1 MLLKLSTNSGINK
14 FPKLSLRLILVVP
27 FVLQIFAAVGLT
39 GYLSLRNGQR
49 AVNELASRLRGEVTS
64 RIDQHLDSYL
74 ETARHLA
81 QVNGDAFDLGLLDPQ
96 DLEGTGHYF
105 WKQMQLYDVG
115 YISFGSK
122 LGEFSGSG
130 YYMEDGQIIVNDVS
144 RKRYSNN
151 DTYNYQTDN
160 QGNRLKVISI
170 FPNYEFQKEAWY
182 AETVKAG
189 KPMWSQIYQWEI
201 PPFPLAVS
209 ANRPVYDKNKNLIGV
224 IGIDQRLSQISDF
237 LQQLKVSPKSKT
249 FILERNGLIVATS
262 SNEKPFTMVDKKPQ
276 RLKAIDSS
284 DALVQASAKYLTQHF
299 GDLSKIKN
307 SQQLDFLINGQRQFI
322 QVTPWQDEWGLD
334 WLVVVAVPESDF
346 MGQINANTRTTILL
360 CLGAL
365 VLASLLGMYTSRW
378 ITQPILR
385 LSKASEAIASGEL
398 NQKVQ
403 ESAVNELGVLG
414 QSFNRMAQQ
423 LRESFATLEKNNQ
436 ELEVRVEER
445 TAELKEAKI
454 SADTANH
461 AKSEFLANMSHELR
475 TPLNGILGY
484 AQIIQRSPTLT
495 EKERNGISIIH
506 QCGSHLLTLI
516 NDILDLSKI
525 EAQKMELYPTDFH
538 FPAFLQGVAEIC
550 RIRAEQKNIA
560 FTYQVAEIPQGIHAD
575 EKRLRQVLIN
585 LLGNAIK
592 FTDQGGVTFQVEV
605 IENRELVM
613 ENRELVMENRELVM
627 ENRELVMGNSESVI
641 GNGKEE
647 FPTSNSPLPITHY
660 PLPITHYPLP
670 ITHYPLPITKIRF
683 QIEDTGVGMSDE
695 QLEKIFLPFEQVGSE
710 SRKSEGTGLGLAIT
724 QKIISLMNSSI
735 RVKSQLGE
743 GSIFSFDVELLT
755 APNWAET
762 AKTFSNGI
770 IIGFSGEQRK
780 ILVVDDKWEN
790 RSVIVNLLEPIGFKI
805 IEAKNG
811 QEGLDKAVEFQPNL
825 IISDLVMPVMDGFQM
840 IQHLRRSP
848 QFKEVV
854 IIASSA
860 SVFETDL
867 HKSLDAGANEF
878 LPKPVQV
885 DTLLELLRVHLRLE
899 WLYEGNNQADNEPDE
914 STSLAPTT
922 IVPPPAEDLS
932 RLYDLALKGRVK
944 AIQDQVD
951 KLAQSDEKLTLFAE
965 EIRQL
970 AKSFQIEKIQIF
982 LQQYLTNN

>member
-1 MLLKLSTNSGINK
+1 MLLKPPANSGINK
-14 FPKLSLRLILVVP
+14 LPKLSLRLILVLP

-49 AVNELASRLRGEVTS
+49 AVNELASRVRREVSS
-64 RIDQHLDSYL
+64 RIDQHLHSYL
-74 ETARHLA
+74 ETARDLA

-130 YYMEDGQIIVNDVS
+130 YYMNDGRIIINDVS
-144 RKRYSNN
+144 TKRYGNN

-170 FPNYEFQKEAWY
+170 FQNYEFQKEAWY

-189 KPMWSQIYQWEI
+189 KPIWSQIYQWEI
-201 PPFPLAVS
+201 PPFPQAIS
-209 ANRPVYDKNKNLIGV
+209 ANRPIYDKNKKLIGV
-224 IGIDQRLSQISDF
+224 ISIDQRLSQISGF
-237 LQQLKVSPKSKT
+237 LQKLKVSPNGKT

-262 SNEKPFTMVDKKPQ
+262 SKENAYKIVDKKLQ
-276 RLKAIDSS
+276 RLKAIDSN
-284 DALVQASAKYLTQHF
+284 DALVQASTKYLTEYF
-299 GDLSKIKN
+299 GDFSKIKN
-307 SQQLDFLINGQRQFI
+307 SQQLDFLVNGQRQFI
-322 QVTPWQDEWGLD
+322 EVRPWRDEWGLD

-346 MGQINANTRTTILL
+346 MAQINANTHTTILL

-365 VLASLLGMYTSRW
+365 VLASLLGVYTSRW

-385 LSKASEAIASGEL
+385 LSQASEAIASGEL
-398 NQKVQ
+398 DQKVQ
-403 ESAVNELGVLG
+403 QSAVNELGVLA

-423 LRESFATLEKNNQ
+423 LGESFATLEKNNQ
-436 ELEVRVEER
+436 ELEIRVEER

-454 SADTANH
+454 TADTANH

-484 AQIIQRSPTLT
+484 AQILQRSPTLA
-495 EKERNGISIIH
+495 EKERNGINIIH

-525 EAQKMELYPTDFH
+525 EAQKMELYSTDFH
-538 FPAFLQGVAEIC
+538 FPAFLQSVAEIC
-550 RIRAEQKNIA
+550 RIRAEQKNIT
-560 FTYQVAEIPQGIHAD
+560 FTYQVESEITQCIHAD

-592 FTDQGGVTFQVEV
+592 FTDKGGVTFKVEV
-605 IENRELVM
+605 IDNA
-613 ENRELVMENRELVM
+613 
-627 ENRELVMGNSESVI
+627 
-641 GNGKEE
+641 KEQ
-647 FPTSNSPLPITHY
+647 
-660 PLPITHYPLP
+660 
-670 ITHYPLPITKIRF
+670 LPITKIRF

-710 SRKSEGTGLGLAIT
+710 SRKSEGTGLGLTIT
-724 QKIISLMNSSI
+724 QKILSLMNSSI
-735 RVKSQLGE
+735 SVKSQLGE
-743 GSIFSFDVELLT
+743 GSICSFDIELFA
-755 APNWAET
+755 APNWSEP

-770 IIGFSGEQRK
+770 IIGFSGEQRN
-780 ILVVDDKWEN
+780 ILVVDDQWQN
-790 RSVIVNLLEPIGFKI
+790 RSVVVNLLESIGFNI

-811 QEGLDKAVEFQPNL
+811 QEGLDKAIEFQPDL
-825 IISDLVMPVMDGFQM
+825 IITDLVMPVMDGFNM

-848 QFKEVV
+848 KLKEVV

-860 SVFETDL
+860 SVFETDQ

-878 LPKPVQV
+878 IPKPVKV
-885 DTLLELLRVHLRLE
+885 ETLLELLRVHLRLE
-899 WLYEGNNQADNEPDE
+899 WLYEGNKKADNKPDE
-914 STSLAPTT
+914 SISLAPST
-922 IVPPPAEDLS
+922 ILPPPAEDLS

-951 KLAQSDEKLTLFAE
+951 KLAQLDDNFTSFAQE
-965 EIRQL
+965 VRGL
-970 AKSFQIEKIQIF
+970 CKTFQIEKLQIF
-982 LQQYLTNN
+982 IQQYLTNNPI

>member
-1 MLLKLSTNSGINK
+1 MLFKSSANSGINK

-49 AVNELASRLRGEVTS
+49 AVNELASRLRGEVSS

-81 QVNGDAFDLGLLDPQ
+81 QVNGDAIDLGLLDPQ
-96 DLEGTGHYF
+96 DLEGIGHYF
-105 WKQMQLYDVG
+105 WKQMQLYEVG

-122 LGEFSGSG
+122 SAEFSGSG
-130 YYMEDGQIIVNDVS
+130 YSGEDNHLIVNDVS
-144 RKRYSNN
+144 QKRYGNN

-160 QGNRLKVISI
+160 QGNRLKLISI

-189 KPMWSQIYQWEI
+189 KPMWSQIYQWEL

-237 LQQLKVSPKSKT
+237 LHELKVSAKSKT

-262 SNEKPFTMVDKKPQ
+262 SSEKPYTIVNKKPQ

-284 DALVQASAKYLTQHF
+284 DALIQASTKYLTQHF
-299 GDLSKIKN
+299 GDFSKIKN
-307 SQQLDFLINGQRQFI
+307 SQQLEFLVNGQRQFI

-346 MGQINANTRTTILL
+346 MAQINANTRSTILL

-423 LRESFATLEKNNQ
+423 LRESFTTLEKNNQ
-436 ELEVRVEER
+436 ELEIRVEER
-445 TAELKEAKI
+445 TTELKEAKI

-484 AQIIQRSPTLT
+484 AQILQRSATIT

-592 FTDQGGVTFQVEV
+592 FTDKGGVTFKVE
-605 IENRELVM
+605 
-613 ENRELVMENRELVM
+613 VM
-627 ENRELVMGNSESVI
+627 ENRELVMGNRESVMGNRESVI
-641 GNGKEE
+641 ANGKEE
-647 FPTSNSPLPITHY
+647 FPTPNSQLPTSNYPLAITNSPLAISNSL
-660 PLPITHYPLP
+660 LPIS
-670 ITHYPLPITKIRF
+670 KIRF

-743 GSIFSFDVELLT
+743 GSIFSFDVDLFT

-762 AKTFSNGI
+762 AKTFSNGT
-770 IIGFSGEQRK
+770 IIGFSGKQRN

-790 RSVIVNLLEPIGFKI
+790 RSVIVNLLEPIGFNI

-848 QFKEVV
+848 DLKEVV

-860 SVFETDL
+860 SVFETDQ
-867 HKSLDAGANEF
+867 HKSLNAGANEF

-885 DTLLELLRVHLRLE
+885 ETLLELLRVHLKLE
-899 WLYEGNNQADNEPDE
+899 WLYEGNNKADYEPDE
-914 STSLAPTT
+914 STLLAPNT

-944 AIQDQVD
+944 AIKDQVNELA
-951 KLAQSDEKLTLFAE
+951 KLDEKLTPFAQ
-965 EIRQL
+965 EIREL
-970 AKSFQIEKIQIF
+970 AKTFQIEKIQIF
-982 LQQYLTNN
+982 LQQYLTDNQI

>member
-1 MLLKLSTNSGINK
+1 MLLKLPTNSGINK
-14 FPKLSLRLILVVP
+14 FPKISLRLILVVP
-27 FVLQIFAAVGLT
+27 FVLQIFAVVGLT

-81 QVNGDAFDLGLLDPQ
+81 QVNGDAIDLGLLDPQ
-96 DLEGTGHYF
+96 DLEGIGHYF

-130 YYMEDGQIIVNDVS
+130 YYMNNGLIIVNDLS
-144 RKRYSNN
+144 RKRYGNN

-160 QGNRLKVISI
+160 QGNRLKLLDT
-170 FPNYEFQKEAWY
+170 FPDYKFQNEAWY
-182 AETVKAG
+182 AETVKTG
-189 KPMWSQIYQWEI
+189 KPIWSQIYQWEI
-201 PPFPLAVS
+201 QPFPLAVS

-224 IGIDQRLSQISDF
+224 IGIDQRLSQIGDF
-237 LQQLKVSPKSKT
+237 LQQLKVSPNGKT

-262 SNEKPFTMVDKKPQ
+262 TKEKPFTMVDKKPQ

-307 SQQLDFLINGQRQFI
+307 SQQLDFLVNGQRQFI

-334 WLVVVAVPESDF
+334 WLVVIAVPESDF

-365 VLASLLGMYTSRW
+365 VLASLLGVYTSRW

-423 LRESFATLEKNNQ
+423 LRESFTTLEKNNQ

-484 AQIIQRSPTLT
+484 AQIIQRSLTLT

-560 FTYQVAEIPQGIHAD
+560 FTYQVESEIPQGIHAD

-592 FTDQGGVTFQVEV
+592 FTDQGGVTFKVEV
-605 IENRELVM
+605 I
-613 ENRELVMENRELVM
+613 
-627 ENRELVMGNSESVI
+627 GNSQ
-641 GNGKEE
+641 
-647 FPTSNSPLPITHY
+647 F
-660 PLPITHYPLP
+660 
-670 ITHYPLPITKIRF
+670 PITKIRF

-735 RVKSQLGE
+735 SVKSQLGE

-762 AKTFSNGI
+762 AKTFSHGI
-770 IIGFSGEQRK
+770 IIGFSGQQRN

-790 RSVIVNLLEPIGFKI
+790 RSVIVNLLEPIGFNI

-811 QEGLDKAVEFQPNL
+811 QEGLDKAVEFKPDL
-825 IISDLVMPVMDGFQM
+825 IISDLIMPVMDGFQM

-848 QFKEVV
+848 HLKEVV

-860 SVFETDL
+860 SVFETDQ

-885 DTLLELLRVHLRLE
+885 ETLLEILRVHLKLE

-914 STSLAPTT
+914 SISLASTT

-951 KLAQSDEKLTLFAE
+951 RLAQSDEKFTLFAQ
-965 EIRQL
+965 EIIQL
-970 AKSFQIEKIQIF
+970 AKNFQIEKIQTF
-982 LQQYLTNN
+982 LQQYLTNH

>member
-1 MLLKLSTNSGINK
+1 MLLKLPNNSGINK

-49 AVNELASRLRGEVTS
+49 AVNELASRLRDEVSS

-96 DLEGTGHYF
+96 DLEGIGHYF

-130 YYMEDGQIIVNDVS
+130 YYMENDGIVVDDVS
-144 RKRYSNN
+144 QKRNGNN
-151 DTYNYQTDN
+151 DSYIYQTDK
-160 QGNRLKVISI
+160 QGNRLKLLET

-182 AETVKAG
+182 SETVQAG
-189 KPMWSQIYQWEI
+189 KPLWSNIYQWETA
-201 PPFPLAVS
+201 PEVLSVS

-262 SNEKPFTMVDKKPQ
+262 SNEKPFTIVNKKPQ

-284 DALVQASAKYLTQHF
+284 DALVQASTKYLTQHF
-299 GDLSKIKN
+299 GDFRKIKN
-307 SQQLDFLINGQRQFI
+307 SQQLDFLVNGQRQFI

-346 MGQINANTRTTILL
+346 MGQINANTRSTILL

-423 LRESFATLEKNNQ
+423 LRESFTTLEKNNQ
-436 ELEVRVEER
+436 QLEVRVEER

-484 AQIIQRSPTLT
+484 AQILQRSLTLT

-592 FTDQGGVTFQVEV
+592 FTDKGGVTLKVEV
-605 IENRELVM
+605 I
-613 ENRELVMENRELVM
+613 
-627 ENRELVMGNSESVI
+627 GNS
-641 GNGKEE
+641 
-647 FPTSNSPLPITHY
+647 
-660 PLPITHYPLP
+660 
-670 ITHYPLPITKIRF
+670 PLPITKIRF

-735 RVKSQLGE
+735 SVKTQLGE

-755 APNWAET
+755 AQNWAET
-762 AKTFSNGI
+762 AKIFSDGT
-770 IIGFSGEQRK
+770 IIGFSGKQRK
-780 ILVVDDKWEN
+780 ILVVDDKLEN
-790 RSVIVNLLEPIGFKI
+790 RSVIVNLLEPIGFNI

-811 QEGLDKAVEFQPNL
+811 QEGLDKALELQPDL
-825 IISDLVMPVMDGFQM
+825 IITDLLMPVRDGFNM

-848 QFKEVV
+848 DLKEVV

-860 SVFETDL
+860 SVFETDQY
-867 HKSLDAGANEF
+867 KSLNAGANEF

-885 DTLLELLRVHLRLE
+885 ETLLEMLRVHLKLE
-899 WLYEGNNQADNEPDE
+899 WLYEGNKKADNEQDE
-914 STSLAPTT
+914 SILLAST
-922 IVPPPAEDLS
+922 IVPPPGEDLS

-944 AIQDQVD
+944 AIKDQVNELA
-951 KLAQSDEKLTLFAE
+951 KLDEKFTPFAQ
-965 EIRQL
+965 EIIQL
-970 AKSFQIEKIQIF
+970 AKTFQIEKIKLFIHQC
-982 LQQYLTNN
+982 LTNNQN

>member
-1 MLLKLSTNSGINK
+1 MLLKLTNNSGINK
-14 FPKLSLRLILVVP
+14 LPKLSLRLILVVP

-49 AVNELASRLRGEVTS
+49 AVNELASRLRGEVSS

-96 DLEGTGHYF
+96 DLEGIGHYF
-105 WKQMQLYDVG
+105 WKQMQLYNVG

-122 LGEFSGSG
+122 SGEFSGSG
-130 YYMEDGQIIVNDVS
+130 YYMNEGLIIVNDVS
-144 RKRYSNN
+144 TKRYGNN
-151 DTYNYQTDN
+151 DAYNYQTDT
-160 QGNRLKVISI
+160 QGNRLKLIDT
-170 FPNYEFQKEAWY
+170 FPNYKFQNEAWY
-182 AETVKAG
+182 AETVKTG

-201 PPFPLAVS
+201 QPFPLAIS

-237 LQQLKVSPKSKT
+237 LQQLKVSPKNKT

-262 SNEKPFTMVDKKPQ
+262 SSEKPFTMVGKKPQ

-307 SQQLDFLINGQRQFI
+307 SQQLDFLVNGQRQFI

-334 WLVVVAVPESDF
+334 WLVVIAVPQSDF

-398 NQKVQ
+398 NQKVH

-423 LRESFATLEKNNQ
+423 LRTAFTTLEKNNQ

-484 AQIIQRSPTLT
+484 AQILQRSPTLT

-560 FTYQVAEIPQGIHAD
+560 FTYQVESEIPQGIHAD

-592 FTDQGGVTFQVEV
+592 FTDKGGVTFKVEV
-605 IENRELVM
+605 IENSELVM
-613 ENRELVMENRELVM
+613 GNRELRI
-627 ENRELVMGNSESVI
+627 GNSESVI

-647 FPTSNSPLPITHY
+647 FPIIHYPLPITHSPLPITHY
-660 PLPITHYPLP
+660 PFPIP
-670 ITHYPLPITKIRF
+670 KIRF

-724 QKIISLMNSSI
+724 QKIISLMNSGIS
-735 RVKSQLGE
+735 VKSQLGE

-762 AKTFSNGI
+762 AKTFYHGI

-790 RSVIVNLLEPIGFKI
+790 RSVIVNLLEPIGFNI

-848 QFKEVV
+848 QLKEVV

-860 SVFETDL
+860 SVFEADQ
-867 HKSLDAGANEF
+867 HKSLNAGANEF

-885 DTLLELLRVHLRLE
+885 ETLLEMLRVHLRLE
-899 WLYEGNNQADNEPDE
+899 WLYEGNKQADNEPDE
-914 STSLAPTT
+914 STLLAPNI

-951 KLAQSDEKLTLFAE
+951 KLAQSDEKFTLFAQ
-965 EIRQL
+965 EIIQL
-970 AKSFQIEKIQIF
+970 AKKFQIEKIQTFI
-982 LQQYLTNN
+982 QQYLTNN

>member
-1 MLLKLSTNSGINK
+1 MLLKFKKKSGINK
-14 FPKLSLRLILVVP
+14 FPKFSLHLILVVP

-49 AVNELASRLRGEVTS
+49 AVNELASRLRGEVSS

-81 QVNGDAFDLGLLDPQ
+81 QINGDAIDLGLLDPQ
-96 DLEGTGHYF
+96 DLKGIGHYF
-105 WKQMQLYDVG
+105 WKQMQLYNVG

-130 YYMEDGQIIVNDVS
+130 YSGEDNHLIVNDVS
-144 RKRYSNN
+144 QKRYGNN

-160 QGNRLKVISI
+160 QGNRLKVMSI

-182 AETVKAG
+182 SQTIKAG
-189 KPMWSQIYQWEI
+189 KPIWSEIYQWEI

-224 IGIDQRLSQISDF
+224 IGIDQRLLQISDF
-237 LQQLKVSPKSKT
+237 LHELKVSPKSKT

-262 SNEKPFTMVDKKPQ
+262 SSEKPYTIVNKKPQ

-284 DALVQASAKYLTQHF
+284 DALVQASAKYLTQYF
-299 GDLSKIKN
+299 GDFSKIED
-307 SQQLDFLINGQRQFI
+307 SQQLDFLMNGQRQFI

-365 VLASLLGMYTSRW
+365 VLATLIGMYTSRW

-454 SADTANH
+454 SADTANS

-484 AQIIQRSPTLT
+484 VQILQRSPTLT

-560 FTYQVAEIPQGIHAD
+560 FIYVVESEIPQGIHAD

-592 FTDQGGVTFQVEV
+592 FTDKGGVTFKVEV
-605 IENRELVM
+605 LNQKTVIEHSSIQNRQ
-613 ENRELVMENRELVM
+613 
-627 ENRELVMGNSESVI
+627 
-641 GNGKEE
+641 
-647 FPTSNSPLPITHY
+647 
-660 PLPITHYPLP
+660 
-670 ITHYPLPITKIRF
+670 IRF

-735 RVKSQLGE
+735 SVQSQLGE
-743 GSIFSFDVELLT
+743 GSIFSFDVDLLT

-762 AKTFSNGI
+762 AKTFSNGT
-770 IIGFSGEQRK
+770 IIGFSGKQRK

-790 RSVIVNLLEPIGFKI
+790 RSVIVNLLEPIGFNI

-811 QEGLDKAVEFQPNL
+811 QEGLDKAVEFQPDV
-825 IISDLVMPVMDGFQM
+825 IITDLVMPVMDGFQM

-848 QFKEVV
+848 QLKEVV

-860 SVFETDL
+860 SVFEIDQ
-867 HKSLDAGANEF
+867 HKSLNAGANEF

-885 DTLLELLRVHLRLE
+885 ENLLELLRVHLKLE
-899 WLYEGNNQADNEPDE
+899 WLYQANKQPDNKPDE
-914 STSLAPTT
+914 SILLAQTT
-922 IVPPPAEDLS
+922 IVPPSAEDLS

-944 AIQDQVD
+944 AIKDQVNE
-951 KLAQSDEKLTLFAE
+951 LEKLDKNLTPFAQ
-965 EIRQL
+965 EIIQL
-970 AKSFQIEKIQIF
+970 ANKFQIEKIQLF
-982 LQQYLTNN
+982 LREYLKNN